1 MSVSVD
7 PFVHVVA
14 AGAIAVVFA
23 RAIVEKSSNFI
34 VYAATLR
41 DYRLIPEAFAPFVA
55 VCLFIAEISV
65 VALLA
70 LPETRAAGAVGAIGL
85 LAIYGLA
92 MALALAAGR
101 EEIECGCGGEG
112 QIVSWA
118 LVARNAALIAV
129 AALVVAPQTPRELS
143 PYDQAQAICAILVF
157 WLALA
162 IVEKTIESQAAVRRL
177 RAQSFL

>member
-14 AGAIAVVFA
+14 AGAVAIVFA
-23 RAIVEKSSNFI
+23 RAIFEKSSNFI
-34 VYAATLR
+34 VYTATLR
-41 DYRLIPEAFAPFVA
+41 DYRLIPEAIAPFVA

-70 LPETRAAGAVGAIGL
+70 LPETRVAGAMGAMAL
-85 LAIYGLA
+85 FVLYALA

-118 LVARNAALIAV
+118 LVARNAGLIAI
-129 AALVVAPQTPRELS
+129 AALVVAPQTSRELS
-143 PYDQAQAICAILVF
+143 MFDQAQAACAILVF